1 MRAEARIG
9 VLHNPIRLHI
19 CGGGALLLGIVPAGQ
34 ATLVPELLCAEPT
47 ELGAV
52 FCDAGVVDA
61 DGEVELVEFG
71 LLDGVPFVF

>member
-1 MRAEARIG
+1 M
-9 VLHNPIRLHI
+9 
-19 CGGGALLLGIVPAGQ
+19 LLGIVPAGQ